1 MAIVSANRQK
11 KNNNNNNNNLSDD
24 ASKSKL
30 VLKGSFQREKR
41 RVQCM
46 AVSTWP
52 VVRGSWRQL
61 AG

>member
-11 KNNNNNNNNLSDD
+11 KDNNNNNNLSDD

-46 AVSTWP
+46 TDSTWP